1 MRQPLARRVERCLC
15 LDKHL
20 MGYVQIALRFIQR
33 IDQPVIGS
41 SVLAVATIV
50 ASIAAISTVAPIMR

>member
-1 MRQPLARRVERCLC
+1 
-15 LDKHL
+15 